1 MDNEDI
7 SQFAKD
13 QKQSILDLMQKSQ
26 KFVANFNNE
35 TFRKIVDEVVSLNNT
50 LVDEVV
56 SLNNTQ
62 SHEINSPERQLL
74 DSNILASLYGF
85 V

>member
-50 LVDEVV
+50 
-56 SLNNTQ
+56 Q
-62 SHEINSPERQLL
+62 SHEIHSPERQLL
-74 DSNILASLYGF
+74 ESNILASLYSF

>member
-50 LVDEVV
+50 
-56 SLNNTQ
+56 Q

>member
-7 SQFAKD
+7 SQFAND

-50 LVDEVV
+50 
-56 SLNNTQ
+56 Q

-74 DSNILASLYGF
+74 DSNILASLYSF

>member
-50 LVDEVV
+50 
-56 SLNNTQ
+56 Q

-74 DSNILASLYGF
+74 DSNILASLYSF